1 MHKPFLLVL
10 QTRTGHPGRVGTKL
24 KARGYPLDIRYP
36 LEGDALPAR
45 MDDYAGAV
53 VFGGPMSANDDDHLP
68 GLHAELAWIATVLE
82 ARLPFL
88 GICLGAQLLARVLGA
103 RVAPHPFGLAEIGY
117 FPVYPTVAG
126 APWFELPLPVYHW
139 HQEGF
144 DLPGDAILL
153 AQGERFPHQAF
164 RYGSNAFGIQFHPEV
179 TRDIMETW
187 LTRAAQ
193 RLVLLGAQ
201 SAEQQRCGHTRHD
214 AALESWLDRFLA
226 GWLP

>member
-10 QTRTGHPGRVGTKL
+10 QTSKGDPGRVGAKL

-36 LEGDALPAR
+36 LEGDTLPTR
-45 MDDYAGAV
+45 MDDHAGAV
-53 VFGGPMSANDDDHLP
+53 VFGGPMSANDDTHLP
-68 GLHAELAWIATVLE
+68 GLRAELAWIATVLE
-82 ARLPFL
+82 AGLPFL

-103 RVAPHPFGLAEIGY
+103 RVAPHPAGLAEIGY
-117 FPVYPTVAG
+117 FSIYPTATG
-126 APWFELPLPVYHW
+126 APWFDNPLPVYHW

-144 DLPGDAILL
+144 DLPGDTILL

-179 TRDIMETW
+179 TREIMETW
-187 LTRAAQ
+187 LTQAAQ
-193 RLVLLGAQ
+193 RLVLPGAQ
-201 SAEQQRCGHTRHD
+201 SAEQQRHNHVRYD